1 MQKTLFLLY
10 LIYQIA
16 QIAAIT
22 LWLEYGFGFDMMM
35 AMPLGV
41 VIALVPVFGIIV
53 AIFAAINVWDMHWMV
68 ATSAYVLPGLF
79 ILTLAMLGE
88 VADNRAAQNAPPNG
102 TRKKPVKRKMKEDD
116 F

>member
-22 LWLEYGFGFDMMM
+22 LWLEYGFGLDMMV

-41 VIALVPVFGIIV
+41 VIALIPIAGIIV
-53 AIFAAINVWDMHWMV
+53 AIFAAVSVWDMHWMV

-88 VADNRAAQNAPPNG
+88 VSDNRSAQNTPANG
-102 TRKKPVKRKMKEDD
+102 SRKKPVKRKMREDD